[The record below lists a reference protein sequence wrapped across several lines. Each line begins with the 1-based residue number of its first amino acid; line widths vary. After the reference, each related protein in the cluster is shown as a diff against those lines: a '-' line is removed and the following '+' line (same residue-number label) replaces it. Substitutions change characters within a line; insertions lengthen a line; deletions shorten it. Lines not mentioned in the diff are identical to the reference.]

1 MASHNE
7 LGKRGEDIAKEYL
20 ENKGYQ
26 ILKMNWRHKRAEIDL
41 IVKQDGTL
49 VFVEVKT
56 RSSTDFGQPE
66 EFVDWKKEKQL
77 EFASLYFMEESK
89 HEGEIRYDIIAITF
103 ENKNSYIVNH
113 IEDAFWPS

>member
-7 LGKRGEDIAKEYL
+7 LGKRGEEIAKEYL

-41 IVKQDGTL
+41 IARHEKTL

-56 RSSTDFGQPE
+56 RSSVDFGQPE
-66 EFVDWKKEKQL
+66 EFVDWRKEKHL
-77 EFASLYFMEESK
+77 EFASLYFIEQSG
-89 HEGEIRYDIIAITF
+89 HEGEIRYDIVAITF
-103 ENKNSYIVNH
+103 ETKSSYLVNH

>member
-26 ILKMNWRHKRAEIDL
+26 ILKMNWRHKRAEIDV
-41 IVKQDGTL
+41 IAKQAGTL
-49 VFVEVKT
+49 IFIEVKT
-56 RSSTDFGQPE
+56 RSSIDFGQPE
-66 EFVDWKKEKQL
+66 EFVDWKKEKHL
-77 EFASLYFMEESK
+77 EFASLYYIEQSG

-103 ENKNSYIVNH
+103 TDTNRFSVNH

>member
-7 LGKRGEDIAKEYL
+7 LGKRGEEIAKEYL

-41 IVKQDGTL
+41 IAKHDGTL

-56 RSSTDFGQPE
+56 RSSANFGNPE

-77 EFASLYFMEESK
+77 EFASLFYIEQSN
-89 HEGEIRYDIIAITF
+89 HEGEIRFDIVAITMDT
-103 ENKNSYIVNH
+103 KKSYSVHH

>member
-1 MASHNE
+1 MASHND

-41 IVKQDGTL
+41 IAKIKGII
-49 VFVEVKT
+49 VFIEVKT
-56 RSSTDFGQPE
+56 RSSIDFGQPE
-66 EFVDWKKEKQL
+66 DFVDWKKEKQF
-77 EFASLYFMEESK
+77 EFASLYFIEQNN
-89 HEGEIRYDIIAITF
+89 HHGEIRFDVIAITF
-103 ENKNSYIVNH
+103 EHTNKYLINH